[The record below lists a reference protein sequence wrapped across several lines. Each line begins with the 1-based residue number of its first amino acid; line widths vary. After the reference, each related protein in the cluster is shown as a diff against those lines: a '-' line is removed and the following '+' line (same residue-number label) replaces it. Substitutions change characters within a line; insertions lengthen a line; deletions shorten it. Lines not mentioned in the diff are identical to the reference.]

1 MKKYR
6 FRVSENFLST
16 IQKIIEEKIYCNYC
30 NASKFVTD
38 SVIGEIACSNCGYV
52 ISENAEDRGLERK
65 LISGTIDT
73 TRTGPG
79 LTLKRHDLG
88 LNTIIG
94 IQNKDSIGKPLSVKS
109 TQVFSRLRK
118 WDNRTHTKNSADR
131 NLKVALQEFDKVQ
144 SRLGL
149 SDPVIERASLF
160 YRKAIERN
168 LIRGRT
174 VKSIAAACLYAS
186 CRDLECSRTLN
197 EMAIQFVIQRKEL
210 ARAYRILFRELG
222 FTVAVVDPIKSINK
236 IASKINISE
245 KTVRKA
251 MQILDAVQN
260 AGIIAGK
267 NPEIIAAT
275 AIYAACVITGESKS
289 QITIAES
296 AGTSTVSIRN
306 RIQEFKIKLD
316 LFSTL
321 V

>member
-1 MKKYR
+1 MSILQKPVK
-6 FRVSENFLST
+6 ENILCS
-16 IQKIIEEKIYCNYC
+16 YC

-38 SVIGEIACSNCGYV
+38 ALIGEMVCSNCGYV
-52 ISENAEDRGLERK
+52 ISENAEDRGTERK
-65 LISGTIDT
+65 LISGPLDT

-79 LTLKRHDLG
+79 LTLKRHDRG

-94 IQNKDSIGKPLSVKS
+94 IQNKDSVGKPLSVKS
-109 TQVFSRLRK
+109 ANTFSRLRK
-118 WDNRTHTKNSADR
+118 WDSRTQTKNSADK
-131 NLKVALQEFDKVQ
+131 NLRVALQEFDKIQ
-144 SRLGL
+144 SKLSL

-186 CRDLECSRTLN
+186 CKDLECNRTLN
-197 EMAIQFVIQRKEL
+197 EIAKQFVIQRKEL

-222 FTVAVVDPIKSINK
+222 FTVSVVDPIKSISK
-236 IASKINISE
+236 IASKISISE

-251 MQILDAVQN
+251 IQILDAAQD
-260 AGIIAGK
+260 AGIVSGK
-267 NPEIIAAT
+267 NPEIMAAT
-275 AIYAACVITGESKS
+275 AIYAACVITGELKS
-289 QITIAES
+289 QIVIAEA

-306 RIQEFKIKLD
+306 RIHEFKIKLD

-321 V
+321 I

>member
-1 MKKYR
+1 M
-6 FRVSENFLST
+6 SIL
-16 IQKIIEEKIYCNYC
+16 QKIIEEKIHCSYC

-38 SVIGEIACSNCGYV
+38 TVIGETACSNCGYV
-52 ISENAEDRGLERK
+52 ISENAEDRGVERR
-65 LISGTIDT
+65 LISGTTDT

-79 LTLKRHDLG
+79 LTLKRHDRG

-94 IQNKDSIGKPLSVKS
+94 IQNKDSVGKPLSAKT
-109 TQVFSRLRK
+109 TQTFSRLRK
-118 WDNRTHTKNSADR
+118 WDSRTQTKNSADR

-144 SRLGL
+144 SKLGL

-168 LIRGRT
+168 IIRGRT
-174 VKSIAAACLYAS
+174 VKSIAAACLYSS

-197 EMAIQFVIQRKEL
+197 EIASQFVIQRKEL
-210 ARAYRILFRELG
+210 ARAYRILFRELD
-222 FTVAVVDPIKSINK
+222 FSVSVVDPVKSISK

-251 MQILDAVQN
+251 IQILDAAQD
-260 AGIIAGK
+260 AGIVSGK

-275 AIYAACVITGESKS
+275 TIYAACVITGESKS
-289 QITIAES
+289 QIAIAGA

-306 RIQEFKIKLD
+306 RIQEFKIKVD
-316 LFSTL
+316 LFETL
-321 V
+321 I

>member
-1 MKKYR
+1 MSILQNPVK
-6 FRVSENFLST
+6 ENIHCS
-16 IQKIIEEKIYCNYC
+16 YC
-30 NASKFVTD
+30 NASKFVAD
-38 SVIGEIACSNCGYV
+38 ELIGELVCSNCGYV
-52 ISENAEDRGLERK
+52 ISENAEDRGIERR
-65 LISGTIDT
+65 LISGPLDT

-79 LTLKRHDLG
+79 LTLKRHDRG

-94 IQNKDSIGKPLSVKS
+94 IQNKDSVGKPLSVKS
-109 TQVFSRLRK
+109 ANTFSRLRK
-118 WDNRTHTKNSADR
+118 WDSRTQTKNSADK
-131 NLKVALQEFDKVQ
+131 NLRVALQEFDKVQ
-144 SRLGL
+144 PKLSL

-186 CRDLECSRTLN
+186 CRDLDCSRSLN
-197 EMAIQFVIQRKEL
+197 EIAKQFVIQRKEL

-222 FTVAVVDPIKSINK
+222 FTVSVVDPIKSIGK

-251 MQILDAVQN
+251 IQILDVAQD
-260 AGIIAGK
+260 AGIVSGK
-267 NPEIIAAT
+267 NPEIMAAT
-275 AIYAACVITGESKS
+275 AIYAACVITGELKS
-289 QITIAES
+289 QVVIAEA

-306 RIQEFKIKLD
+306 RIHEFKIKLD

-321 V
+321 M

>member
-1 MKKYR
+1 
-6 FRVSENFLST
+6 LSSL
-16 IQKIIEEKIYCNYC
+16 QKIIKEKTYCSYC

-38 SVIGEIACSNCGYV
+38 AVIGEIACSNCGYV
-52 ISENAEDRGLERK
+52 ISENAEEQGIERK
-65 LISGTIDT
+65 LISGTLDT

-79 LTLKRHDLG
+79 LTLKRHDRG

-94 IQNKDSIGKPLSVKS
+94 IQNKDSIGKPLSLKT
-109 TQVFSRLRK
+109 TQIFDRLRK
-118 WDNRTHTKNSADR
+118 WDSRSQTKNSADR
-131 NLKVALQEFDKVQ
+131 NLRVALQEFDKVQ
-144 SRLGL
+144 SKLGL

-197 EMAIQFVIQRKEL
+197 EIAKQFVIQRKEL

-222 FTVAVVDPIKSINK
+222 FTVSVVDPIKSISK
-236 IASKINISE
+236 IASKISISE
-245 KTVRKA
+245 KTIRKA
-251 MQILDAVQN
+251 IQILDAAQD

-275 AIYAACVITGESKS
+275 AIYAACVITGELKS
-289 QITIAES
+289 QIVISEA

-306 RIQEFKIKLD
+306 RIQEFKTKLD

-321 V
+321 I

>member
-1 MKKYR
+1 M
-6 FRVSENFLST
+6 SIL
-16 IQKIIEEKIYCNYC
+16 QKTVKEEICCNYC

-38 SVIGEIACSNCGYV
+38 AVIGEIACSNCGYV
-52 ISENAEDRGLERK
+52 ISENAEDRGIERK

-79 LTLKRHDLG
+79 LTLKRHDRG

-94 IQNKDSIGKPLSVKS
+94 IQNKDSVGKPLSVKS
-109 TQVFSRLRK
+109 VNAFSRLRK
-118 WDNRTHTKNSADR
+118 WDSRSQTKSSADR
-131 NLKVALQEFDKVQ
+131 NLRVALQEFDKIQ
-144 SRLGL
+144 SKLSL

-186 CRDLECSRTLN
+186 CKDLECNRSLN
-197 EMAIQFVIQRKEL
+197 EIAKQFVIQRKEL

-222 FTVAVVDPIKSINK
+222 FTVSVVDPIKSINK
-236 IASKINISE
+236 IASKIGISE
-245 KTVRKA
+245 KTIRKA
-251 MQILDAVQN
+251 IHILDAAQA
-260 AGIIAGK
+260 AGIVSGK
-267 NPEIIAAT
+267 NPEIMAAT
-275 AIYAACVITGESKS
+275 AIYAACVITGELKS
-289 QITIAES
+289 QVAIAEV

-306 RIQEFKIKLD
+306 RIHEFKIKLD